1 MKIPGMPK
9 VKAYVTIVIKDM
21 YSLIL
26 YMQSMIQEDM
36 EDQSQ
41 LEIPWMKC
49 GLIVILKIRNNLTVL
64 AALFQV
70 LKLIFLF

>member
-9 VKAYVTIVIKDM
+9 VKAYVTIIVKDM

-49 GLIVILKIRNNLTVL
+49 GFDCHPKTKPYTQQ
-64 AALFQV
+64 ALGT
-70 LKLIFLF
+70 I